1 MKIVF
6 LSDLHFGHKRI
17 PGEHIYNNL
26 KTYAYPKLKECDVC
40 ILCGD
45 TFHSLLDFNNPV
57 SKYVILFINELFY
70 LSIQYNFSIRIL
82 RGTYSHDRNQLS
94 FIQKCAYRYTNNNKI
109 DLKIYDTISVDSEM
123 INNTKLDILY
133 LPDDLHYKNEDELF
147 DYIYTLFSEK
157 NISKV
162 DIVVGH
168 GYCQYV
174 VPFGNMV
181 SSLVYSTHKLK
192 SISRYGAY
200 FGHVHTPSIYTD
212 KDDWFIVYIGSFERM
227 RYGEEENKG
236 FIYTEYNN
244 ACVNTF
250 IVNEN
255 TIPFISFTSNETDIL
270 KVISEFKL
278 WLSNQTLSK
287 NNVNYIRV
295 IHTDPEVR
303 HLLGKI
309 LQNEYT
315 EYKCVYNSKSTDVV
329 KITTEPIIDTNESQL
344 VIPTE
349 ENIIDL
355 ISTYITEQKLGDINK
370 EIIERIWN
378 LNYEE

>member
-94 FIQKCAYRYTNNNKI
+94 FIQKCAYRYTNNDKI

-174 VPFGNMV
+174 VPFG
-181 SSLVYSTHKLK
+181 T
-192 SISRYGAY
+192 
-200 FGHVHTPSIYTD
+200 
-212 KDDWFIVYIGSFERM
+212 GSP
-227 RYGEEENKG
+227 GLN
-236 FIYTEYNN
+236 
-244 ACVNTF
+244 
-250 IVNEN
+250 
-255 TIPFISFTSNETDIL
+255 
-270 KVISEFKL
+270 
-278 WLSNQTLSK
+278 TLSCLAYPK
-287 NNVNYIRV
+287 
-295 IHTDPEVR
+295 
-303 HLLGKI
+303 
-309 LQNEYT
+309 
-315 EYKCVYNSKSTDVV
+315 
-329 KITTEPIIDTNESQL
+329 
-344 VIPTE
+344 
-349 ENIIDL
+349 
-355 ISTYITEQKLGDINK
+355 
-370 EIIERIWN
+370 
-378 LNYEE
+378 